1 MDTFDRNGLDRF
13 KNMTPEEQQ
22 ALLDQYLAEEEAT
35 GGCSGNCSGCSS
47 DCSGCGGEES
57 DLTPRLAKKIFA
69 VFSGKGGTGKSTV
82 TVLLAAAL
90 AKRGLKVGILEADLT
105 GPSVAHLLGSSKLAE
120 SDNERVY
127 TVKCENGIEYIS
139 MAAVQ
144 DDPEKPLLW
153 YGKDQAVGALYFYS
167 EVKWSDD
174 LDIMLVDM
182 PSGIGDIPLQ
192 IYTIIPF
199 DGSILVA
206 EPTKLCDFVSKK
218 SVNLSE
224 MVFIRV
230 LGVIENRITDFDDAK
245 AHAEVLGLP
254 MVAALPFDPM
264 LQLDGD
270 FGKLA
275 QHERPELAQLVDQ
288 IVKMV

>member
-1 MDTFDRNGLDRF
+1 MATFDRNGLDQF
-13 KNMTPEEQQ
+13 KNLTPEEQQ
-22 ALLDQYLAEEEAT
+22 ALLDQYLAEEEIS

-47 DCSGCGGEES
+47 DCGSCGENT

-82 TVLLAAAL
+82 TVLLASAL
-90 AKRGLKVGILEADLT
+90 AKRGLKVGILDADLA
-105 GPSVAHLLGSSKLAE
+105 GPSIPHMLGRTDLAD
-120 SDNERVY
+120 SDSERVF
-127 TVKCENGIEYIS
+127 TISCGNGIEYIS

-167 EVKWSDD
+167 EVKWSAD
-174 LDIMLVDM
+174 LDVLLVDM

-206 EPTKLCDFVSKK
+206 EPTQLCDLVSKK

-254 MVAALPFDPM
+254 LVAALPYDPM
-264 LQLDGD
+264 LQLDAD

-275 QHERPELAQLVDQ
+275 DHERPELEQLIDQ
-288 IVKMV
+288 IIASI